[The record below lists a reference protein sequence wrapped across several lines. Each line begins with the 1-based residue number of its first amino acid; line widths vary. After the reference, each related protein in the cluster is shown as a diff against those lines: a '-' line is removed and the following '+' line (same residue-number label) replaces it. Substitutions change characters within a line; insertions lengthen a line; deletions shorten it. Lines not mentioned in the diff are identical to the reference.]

1 METLKFYGGSVDSRN
16 IAVAVKILQ
25 DGGIVIFPTD
35 TLYALGCDALNN
47 RAVERLCTVKGLNP
61 EKNLLSIVCDGISMA
76 SEYARIDNKAFRI
89 LKDNLPGAYTFIL
102 PSSTRLPRAFKGRKS
117 VGVRVPDNDV
127 ALELAR
133 ALGHPL
139 LTTSVEIDDEAEVVE
154 PASIA
159 MHYDGRADIILDN
172 GTGGTV
178 PSTIVDI
185 TDAASPEVVRQGA
198 APFDEN

>member
-1 METLKFYGGSVDSRN
+1 METLNFYGGSVDSRN
-16 IAVAVKILQ
+16 IATAVKVLQ

-47 RAVERLCTVKGLNP
+47 RAIERLCAIKGLNP
-61 EKNLLSIVCDGISMA
+61 EKHLLSIVCDGISMA
-76 SEYARIDNKAFRI
+76 SEYARIDNKTFRI

-102 PSSTRLPRAFKGRKS
+102 PPSTRLPRAFKGRKS

-127 ALELAR
+127 ARELAR

-172 GTGGTV
+172 GPGGTV

-185 TDAASPEVVRQGA
+185 TDAASPEVVREGA
-198 APFDEN
+198 APF

>member
-16 IAVAVKILQ
+16 IAAAVKVLQ

-47 RAVERLCTVKGLNP
+47 RAVERLCAVKGLNP
-61 EKNLLSIVCDGISMA
+61 EKHLLSIVCDGISMA

-89 LKDNLPGAYTFIL
+89 LKDSLPGAYTFIL

-127 ALELAR
+127 ARELAR

-139 LTTSVEIDDEAEVVE
+139 LATSVEIDDEAEVVE
-154 PASIA
+154 PASIS

-185 TDAASPEVVRQGA
+185 TDAATPEVVRRGA

>member
-16 IAVAVKILQ
+16 IAAAVKVLQ

-47 RAVERLCTVKGLNP
+47 RAVERLCAVKGLNP
-61 EKNLLSIVCDGISMA
+61 EKHLLSIVCDGISMA

-89 LKDNLPGAYTFIL
+89 LKDSLPGAYTFIL

-127 ALELAR
+127 ARELAR

-139 LTTSVEIDDEAEVVE
+139 LATSVEIDDETEVVE
-154 PASIA
+154 PASIS

-185 TDAASPEVVRQGA
+185 TDAATPEVVRRGA

>member
-1 METLKFYGGSVDSRN
+1 MAT
-16 IAVAVKILQ
+16 AVKTLQ

-47 RAVERLCTVKGLNP
+47 RAVERLCSVKGLNP
-61 EKNLLSIVCDGISMA
+61 EKHLLSIVCDGISMA

-89 LKDNLPGAYTFIL
+89 LKGSLPGAYTFIL

-127 ALELAR
+127 ARELAR

>member
-16 IAVAVKILQ
+16 IAAAVKILQ

-47 RAVERLCTVKGLNP
+47 RAVERLCSVKGLNP

>member
-16 IAVAVKILQ
+16 IAAAVKVLQ
-25 DGGIVIFPTD
+25 DGGIVVFPTD

-47 RAVERLCTVKGLNP
+47 RAVERLCAVKGLNP
-61 EKNLLSIVCDGISMA
+61 EKHLLSIVCDGISMA

-89 LKDNLPGAYTFIL
+89 LKDSLPGAYTFIL

-127 ALELAR
+127 ARELAR

-139 LTTSVEIDDEAEVVE
+139 LATSVEIDDEAEVVE
-154 PASIA
+154 PASIS

-185 TDAASPEVVRQGA
+185 TDAATPEVVRRGA

>member
-16 IAVAVKILQ
+16 IAAAVKVLQ
-25 DGGIVIFPTD
+25 DGGIVVFPTD

-47 RAVERLCTVKGLNP
+47 RAVERLCAVKGLNP
-61 EKNLLSIVCDGISMA
+61 EKHLLSIVCDGISMA

-89 LKDNLPGAYTFIL
+89 LKDSLPGAYTFIL

-127 ALELAR
+127 ARELAR

-139 LTTSVEIDDEAEVVE
+139 LATSVEIDDETEVVE
-154 PASIA
+154 PASIS

-185 TDAASPEVVRQGA
+185 TDAATPEVVRRGA